1 MIIDNVHNVWNNLNN
16 MKKKFFFTVLFHMFY
31 LSSCQNQ
38 DFTYKTPPA
47 DLLIYK
53 SYVPVNNK
61 NAIDLTQFLSKKIKI
76 SNYDFTD
83 DLQQLIS
90 KYKNVILPPYTMLIN
105 DKGLSIPKGARIY
118 FLKETVIK
126 MKPTAATH
134 FDMLKV
140 YDVSDVQI
148 YNAQLVGDRKRH
160 TGTTGEWAAGIGIR
174 NSTNVIIR
182 YGKISDTWG
191 DGIFIGSEN
200 GGVSTDIQVLDLNID
215 NARRNGISL
224 TSGNNIL
231 IQNITISNTNG
242 TMPMCGVDIEPSLP
256 QEELISIKFKNI
268 VTFNNLNG
276 GFNVNTNM
284 FSSDEKNYNKKVS
297 ITIEKHKDYSSQTSF
312 GYSID
317 ADNRKYKPS
326 GYILYKDGVSSNPKN
341 LVYWKTPQP
350 KNIKVSV
357 ENFTIFKENSK
368 KILHDENF

>member
-1 MIIDNVHNVWNNLNN
+1 

-31 LSSCQNQ
+31 LISCQNS
-38 DFTYKTPPA
+38 DFVYKRPSA
-47 DLLIYK
+47 ELLMYK
-53 SYVPVNNK
+53 SYIAVDNK
-61 NAIDLTQFLSKKIKI
+61 NAIDLTPFLSKKNKI
-76 SNYDFTD
+76 LNYDFTD
-83 DLQQLIS
+83 DLQQLIL

-118 FLKETVIK
+118 FSKGTVIK
-126 MKPTAATH
+126 MKPTSATH
-134 FDMLKV
+134 FDMLRI

-148 YNAQLVGDRKRH
+148 YNAKLVGDRKIH
-160 TGTTGEWAAGIGIR
+160 TGTKGEWGAGIGIR

-182 YGKISDTWG
+182 YGNISDTWG

-200 GGVSTDIQVLDLNID
+200 GGVSTDIKVSDLNID

-242 TMPMCGVDIEPSLP
+242 TLPMCGVDIEPSLP
-256 QEELISIKFKNI
+256 AEELTAIKFKNI
-268 VTFNNLNG
+268 ITFNNLSG

-284 FSSDEKNYNKKVS
+284 FSNDEINYNKKVS
-297 ITIEKHKDYSSQTSF
+297 ITIEGHKDYSSKISF
-312 GYSID
+312 SYSID

-326 GYILYKDGVSSNPKN
+326 GYVLYKDGISNNPGN
-341 LVYWKTPQP
+341 LVYWKTPQQ
-350 KNIKVSV
+350 KNIKFSV
-357 ENFTIFKENSK
+357 ENLTIFKENSK